1 MSPPA
6 LIMRGVIKSYGKV
19 RALDGLDLEVPAGS
33 LCGLVGPNGA
43 GKTTTFGIAGGA
55 IRASGGEVDL
65 LGMGPFDPAVHAGR
79 VTLLPQDCELNPYTS
94 VRQLLVFYGRLQG
107 LSAGEASREADRM
120 LDAVDLADR
129 GGSRVNQLSHGM
141 RRRVAVAQALLGDP
155 ALVLLDEP
163 TSGLDPHLVV
173 RMRELFAAQR
183 GRRTMIISSHQL
195 SELEAVCDHVIFM
208 EKGRAV
214 RAGALAEVTGRGTEV
229 RVFFAHVGEITQ
241 AAEVARAAVTGGEA
255 RATANYLLVRAPE
268 GWDVARLNA
277 ALLPALIQAGHPVEE
292 VRRGSSLEQT
302 YMEARAEAGADKSFN
317 IK

>member
-6 LIMRGVIKSYGKV
+6 LVMRGVVKSYGKV

-55 IRASGGEVDL
+55 IRANGGAVDL
-65 LGMGPFDPAVHAGR
+65 LGAGPLDPAVHAGR

-107 LSAGEASREADRM
+107 LSAGEASREADR
-120 LDAVDLADR
+120 LLEAVDLADR

-183 GRRTMIISSHQL
+183 GKRAMIISSHQL
-195 SELEAVCDHVIFM
+195 SELEAVCDYVIFM
-208 EKGRAV
+208 EKGKAV
-214 RAGALAEVTGRGTEV
+214 RSGALAEITGRGTEV
-229 RVFFAHVGEITQ
+229 RVFFAGVCEITQ
-241 AAEVARAAVTGGEA
+241 AADVARTAVAGGEA
-255 RATANYLLVRAPE
+255 RVYADHLLVRAPA

-277 ALLPALIQAGHPVEE
+277 ALLPALIQAGYPVEE

-302 YMEARAEAGADKSFN
+302 YMEARAEAGVL
-317 IK
+317 